1 MISFS
6 CSSVQFCA
14 RKAEAAA
21 ARRWRAGGRRAAT
34 WRGTRTLAAESNH
47 RLTNRTLYGSAFW
60 RLGEGRVARKHWF
73 FVSTRSA
80 VLRQRPRGS
89 RRCGVF
95 WKMFRHQWDF
105 ATRSFAVEGSWC
117 SFGRSKGNFFLF
129 IEQPVL
135 EASPVGMTASF
146 GPRKIVSFWFG
157 GVSTEIVSFSEIKPH
172 FFGNFCKI

>member
-47 RLTNRTLYGSAFW
+47 RLTNRTLYGSAFC
-60 RLGEGRVARKHWF
+60 RLGEGSVVRKHWF

-80 VLRQRPRGS
+80 ALRKRSTGCAAMR
-89 RRCGVF
+89 
-95 WKMFRHQWDF
+95 WNLELFRHEWDF
-105 ATRSFAVEGSWC
+105 KAWSCAVERSWC
-117 SFGRSKGNFFLF
+117 SFGRSEGNFCFF
-129 IEQPVL
+129 IEQHGSGTL
-135 EASPVGMTASF
+135 SCGH
-146 GPRKIVSFWFG
+146 G
-157 GVSTEIVSFSEIKPH
+157 STVWSS
-172 FFGNFCKI
+172 